1 MASESEFFQDHMPG
15 NVCFGCGAENPEG
28 LQIKSYWDGEEGV
41 CVFRSQPRYHGWEA
55 VINGGILATVV
66 DCHTM
71 CTAMAD
77 AYRREGRVLGSEPVY
92 RYATGTITVRYRK
105 PTPNDRPIEVRARVV
120 EVNGR
125 RTRLTFEVR
134 ADGVVTADGEAI
146 GFRVL
151 EGDPEEG
158 SLFR

>member
-1 MASESEFFQDHMPG
+1 MAQDSPYFQDYMPG

-28 LQIKSYWDGEEGV
+28 LQIKSRWDGEDGV
-41 CVFRSQPRYHGWEA
+41 CVFRSQPRFHGWEA
-55 VINGGILATVV
+55 VINGGILATVI

-77 AYRREGRVLGSEPVY
+77 AYRREGRDLGSAPVY

-105 PTPNDRPIEVRARVV
+105 PTPNDRPFEVRARVV
-120 EVNGR
+120 EFKGR
-125 RTRLTFEVR
+125 KTRLTFEVR

-151 EGDPEEG
+151 EGEPEDG